1 MIMFFMLYLI
11 HFILTLHMPVAGLC
25 ASHGPGYLA
34 GCAALAGIL
43 QITAGSAG
51 VSYFVYRCA
60 VYFSRPLS

>member
-1 MIMFFMLYLI
+1 
-11 HFILTLHMPVAGLC
+11 MPVAGLC